1 MTPGPSTRPTRPVTP
16 RADGVGARKGGA
28 IGRTRWTGALL
39 WVAVLALGWT
49 SASCRGVDPNVLDD
63 RLRTATVDAYLGFLD
78 AEFGGLE
85 ASGVTVEAL
94 RERHRAEAI
103 GATDP
108 ASFYAVMRR
117 MVVELGDPHA
127 EIEES
132 ERFWRGPIA
141 CPEQARPMSAGDD
154 LWLALPETSIR
165 TMEELAG
172 SLEEWLEGIE
182 GPVSAGDPV
191 AIALLLARSA
201 APAWGAGAP
210 TAWLKLKEVD
220 GQPVL
225 SPHGASLLLTGRLGT
240 IVEVEGVLDG
250 VDVTLGLFRNMG
262 KLREPGGEFDKELG
276 PRKLA
281 RLLDPE
287 VPLPPRQLRWDSST
301 VGQPRV
307 ERLLRSSAKVGGVS
321 RVVARE
327 YGLEARV
334 LISPGGRPVAYL
346 RIGDFERKVWPGG
359 EVPNEPDVQLLES
372 LCAVTESLGAFDDW
386 IVDLTGNHGGR
397 WLDLGTAVSF
407 FVPESQTQI
416 PHEVTAWRP
425 ERRWGIVP
433 VMERLSA
440 TQARADVPHIEP
452 ENLFILVDQGTGS
465 SAEIF
470 AATLR
475 TLAGAQLIGERT
487 VGAELPVVTLE
498 APDGSR
504 FAVGGL
510 GGMTEPCGHF
520 QGTGLEPD
528 VRVKLGSPDV
538 AGLGPRA
545 RRERLRLEALRAA
558 LGRVDRVEL

>member
-1 MTPGPSTRPTRPVTP
+1 M
-16 RADGVGARKGGA
+16 GG
-28 IGRTRWTGALL
+28 I
-39 WVAVLALGWT
+39 

-108 ASFYAVMRR
+108 TDFYGVLRR

-154 LWLALPETSIR
+154 LWLALPESSIR
-165 TMEELAG
+165 TTEELADA
-172 SLEEWLEGIE
+172 LEEWVEGIE
-182 GPVSAGDPV
+182 DRLGAGDPE
-191 AIALLLARSA
+191 ATALLLARSA
-201 APAWGAGAP
+201 SPAGGAGAP
-210 TAWLKLKEVD
+210 TVWLKLKEVD
-220 GQPVL
+220 GQPVR

-240 IVEVEGVLDG
+240 TVVVEGVMDG
-250 VDVTLGLFRNMG
+250 ADVTLALFRNMG
-262 KLREPGGEFDKELG
+262 KLREPGGEFEKELG

-287 VPLPPRQLRWDSST
+287 VPLPPRKLRWSSSAFS
-301 VGQPRV
+301 QPRV
-307 ERLLRSSAKVGGVS
+307 DRLLRTSAKVGGVS
-321 RVVARE
+321 REVARE

-346 RIGDFERKVWPGG
+346 RIGDFDREVWPGG
-359 EVPNEPDVQLLES
+359 EVPNEPDVQFLDS
-372 LCAVTESLGAFDDW
+372 LCSVMDSLAAFDDW
-386 IVDLTGNHGGR
+386 IVDLTWNHGGR

-407 FVPESQTQI
+407 FLPESQAQI
-416 PHEVTAWRP
+416 PHAVTGWRT
-425 ERRWGIVP
+425 EMRWGIVP
-433 VMERLSA
+433 VMERFSA
-440 TQARADVPHIEP
+440 TQLRTEVPHVHP
-452 ENLFILVDQGTGS
+452 RSLLILVDQGTGS

-504 FAVGGL
+504 FSVGGV
-510 GGMTEPCGHF
+510 GGMTEPCEHF

-528 VRVKLGSPDV
+528 LRVELAAPDE
-538 AGLGPRA
+538 AGLGPRE

-558 LGRVDRVEL
+558 LESLDGLEL

>member
-1 MTPGPSTRPTRPVTP
+1 M
-16 RADGVGARKGGA
+16 GARKGGA
-28 IGRTRWTGALL
+28 GGGTRGAEALR
-39 WVAVLALGWT
+39 WAAVLVFGVVTA
-49 SASCRGVDPNVLDD
+49 ACRGLDPNVLDD

-94 RERHRAEAI
+94 RERHRGEAI

-108 ASFYAVMRR
+108 ASFYAVLRR
-117 MVVELGDPHA
+117 MAVELGDPHA
-127 EIEES
+127 KIEVS
-132 ERFWRGPIA
+132 ERFWPGPIA
-141 CPEQARPMSAGDD
+141 CPEQARPMSAGDE
-154 LWLALPETSIR
+154 LWLALPESSVR
-165 TMEELAG
+165 TTEELAG

-182 GPVSAGDPV
+182 DPV
-191 AIALLLARSA
+191 RAGEPEAIALLLARSA
-201 APAWGAGAP
+201 SPVWGAVAP
-210 TAWLKLKEVD
+210 TVWLKLKEVD
-220 GQPVL
+220 GHPVL

-262 KLREPGGEFDKELG
+262 KLREPGGEFGKELG

-287 VPLPPRQLRWDSST
+287 VPLPPRQLRLDSST

-307 ERLLRSSAKVGGVS
+307 ERLLRTSAKVRGVS

-346 RIGDFERKVWPGG
+346 RIGDFDRKVWPGG
-359 EVPNEPDVQLLES
+359 EVPNEPDVQFLES
-372 LCAVTESLGAFDDW
+372 LCAVTESLGTFDDW

-407 FVPESQTQI
+407 FVPESQAQI
-416 PHEVTAWRP
+416 PHEVTAWLP

-440 TQARADVPHIEP
+440 TQGRADVPHIEP

-470 AATLR
+470 ATTLR

-504 FAVGGL
+504 FAVGGF
-510 GGMTEPCGHF
+510 GGMTDPCDHF

-528 VRVKLGSPDV
+528 IRVELTAPDE
-538 AGLGPRA
+538 AGLGPRQ
-545 RRERLRLEALRAA
+545 RRERLRLMALQSA
-558 LGRVDRVEL
+558 LGLVDGVEP

>member
-1 MTPGPSTRPTRPVTP
+1 M
-16 RADGVGARKGGA
+16 GARKGGA

>member
-1 MTPGPSTRPTRPVTP
+1 M
-16 RADGVGARKGGA
+16 GARKGGA

-372 LCAVTESLGAFDDW
+372 LCAVTESLGTFDDW